1 MALGRQVLDGV
12 SGFFERRVQAHPPS
26 FAKSLGVGLLF
37 AFGLQIIT
45 GVTLGATYAP
55 TTTDAWGSLYI
66 LETRT
71 LFGSFVRGLHHFG
84 ASAVVILSVLHMTQ
98 VVVSGAYQRPRS
110 RNWILGV
117 VMLFLVLGL
126 ALTGYLLPWDQHGY
140 WSTRVAVGIIGE
152 APMGGLLQT
161 LLLGG
166 DSYGNATLSRFFAL
180 HTYVLPGAL
189 ALLTLFHVGS
199 YLKHGPRVREPAAGK
214 AAVAGDPTP
223 PTVPA
228 RTSLPYFPYQLVRDV
243 VVMLLIFATL
253 AALALLVG
261 ARLEAPADPASD
273 FEARPEWYFLFLY
286 QLLQFFEG
294 PLVLVGTTILPALA
308 ALFLIAIPFI
318 DRKRR
323 ERGQSSPSPLVR
335 FGFLGLLTIVGGLT
349 TYAIVND
356 ATDER
361 FQKSRER
368 SNELAARAIALADL
382 GGVDGLGRVVLLKGL
397 ELYHDKGCASCHEDP
412 KVAAPR
418 LKGYGTVERGAAFIA
433 NPDSERFFK
442 GTPFEGEMPASGL
455 APEDNLALAAWLMHK
470 EAPADRIDR
479 ARKLFISQDCTICHN
494 DPEAGVRHKAYDP
507 KLPGPDLEGWQS
519 YEWTRG
525 LLRDATHPSY
535 FGDVL
540 TDAAK
545 LSKAMPPYPD
555 LTPDELDLLTT
566 WLLAGAPESKL

>member
-1 MALGRQVLDGV
+1 MAVGQRVLGTV
-12 SGFFERRVQAHPPS
+12 SDFFGRRVSASAPS

-98 VVVSGAYQRPRS
+98 VVLSGAYQRPRT

-166 DSYGNATLSRFFAL
+166 DGYGNATLSRFFAL
-180 HTYVLPGAL
+180 HTYVLPGVL

-199 YLKHGPRVREPAAGK
+199 YLKHGPHVRAATPASKPRVA
-214 AAVAGDPTP
+214 
-223 PTVPA
+223 
-228 RTSLPYFPYQLVRDV
+228 LPYFPYQLVRDV
-243 VVMLLIFATL
+243 VVMLLVFATL
-253 AALALLVG
+253 AAMALLVG

-294 PLVLVGTTILPALA
+294 PLVLVGTTVLPALA
-308 ALFLIAIPFI
+308 ALFLLGIPFI
-318 DRKRR
+318 DRKRQ
-323 ERGQSSPSPLVR
+323 GTAPSPLVKLA
-335 FGFLGLLTIVGGLT
+335 FLGLLAIVGGLT

-356 ATDER
+356 ATDEH
-361 FQKSRER
+361 FQKARER
-368 SNELAARAIALADL
+368 STAQAARAIALADL

-397 ELYHDKGCASCHEDP
+397 ELYHDKGCAKCHDDP

-433 NPDSERFFK
+433 NPDGERFFK
-442 GTPFEGEMPASGL
+442 GTVFEGEMPASGL

-470 EAPADRIDR
+470 DAPPDRLER
-479 ARKLFISQDCTICHN
+479 ARKLFISEDCTICHN
-494 DPEAGVRHKAYDP
+494 DPEASPRSKAYDP
-507 KLPGPDLEGWQS
+507 RILGPDLAGWQS
-519 YEWTRG
+519 YEWTRA
-525 LLRDATHPSY
+525 LLRDATHPHY

-540 TDAAK
+540 TDAKK
-545 LSKAMPPYPD
+545 LENSMPPNPD

>member
-1 MALGRQVLDGV
+1 MVLGDRVMTSV
-12 SGFFERRVQAHPPS
+12 SGFFDRRVQRHPPS

-98 VVVSGAYQRPRS
+98 VVLSGAFRRPRS
-110 RNWILGV
+110 RNWVLGV

-166 DSYGNATLSRFFAL
+166 DGYGNATLSRFFAL
-180 HTYVLPGAL
+180 HTYVLPGIL

-199 YLKHGPRVREPAAGK
+199 YLKHGPHDRARIDPRPASA
-214 AAVAGDPTP
+214 P
-223 PTVPA
+223 PA
-228 RTSLPYFPYQLVRDV
+228 RALPYFPFQLVRDV
-243 VVMLLIFATL
+243 IVMLLIFATL

-308 ALFLIAIPFI
+308 GLFLIGIPFI
-318 DRKRR
+318 DRKRAAA
-323 ERGQSSPSPLVR
+323 GAPPSPFVR
-335 FGFLGLLTIVGGLT
+335 FGFLGLLAIVGGLT

-361 FQKSRER
+361 FQKARER
-368 SNELAARAIALADL
+368 SDQQAARAIALADL

-412 KVAAPR
+412 AVPAPR

-442 GTPFEGEMPASGL
+442 GSVFEGEMPSSDL
-455 APEDNLALAAWLMHK
+455 APEDNSAVAAWLMHK
-470 EAPADRIDR
+470 DAPLDRLER
-479 ARKLFISQDCTICHN
+479 ARKLFVSEECTLCHN
-494 DPEAGVRHKAYDP
+494 DPEGSSLAKSYD
-507 KLPGPDLEGWQS
+507 LRIVGPDLDGWQS
-519 YEWTRG
+519 YEWTRA
-525 LLRDATHPSY
+525 LLRDATHPRY

-540 TDAAK
+540 SDAAK
-545 LSKAMPPYPD
+545 LEKSMPAYPD
-555 LTPDELDLLTT
+555 LTSDELDLLTT

>member
-1 MALGRQVLDGV
+1 MAVGKRLLAGV
-12 SGFFERRVQAHPPS
+12 SGFFDQRVRAHPPS

-66 LETRT
+66 VETRL

-84 ASAVVILSVLHMTQ
+84 ASAVVILTVLHMTQ
-98 VVVSGAYQRPRS
+98 IVMSGAYQRPRS

-166 DSYGNATLSRFFAL
+166 DGYGNATLSRFFAL
-180 HTYVLPGAL
+180 HTYVLPGVL
-189 ALLTLFHVGS
+189 ALLTLFHVAG
-199 YLKHGPRVREPAAGK
+199 YLKHGPHLRQSTTTTA
-214 AAVAGDPTP
+214 P
-223 PTVPA
+223 PRA
-228 RTSLPYFPYQLVRDV
+228 SLPYFPYQLVRDV
-243 VVMLLIFATL
+243 VVMLLVFATL

-261 ARLEAPADPASD
+261 APLEAPADPASD

-308 ALFLIAIPFI
+308 ALFLLGIPFF
-318 DRKRR
+318 DRKRQ
-323 ERGQSSPSPLVR
+323 GTLPSPLVK
-335 FGFLGLLTIVGGLT
+335 FGFLGLLALVGGLT

-361 FQKSRER
+361 FQKARER
-368 SNELAARAIALADL
+368 SNAQAERAIALADL
-382 GGVDGLGRVVLLKGL
+382 GGVDGLGRVVLLEGL
-397 ELYHDKGCASCHEDP
+397 ELYHDKGCAKCHGDP

-433 NPDSERFFK
+433 DPDSDRFFK
-442 GTPFEGEMPASGL
+442 GTVFEGEMLASGL

-470 EAPADRIDR
+470 DAPPDRLER
-479 ARKLFISQDCTICHN
+479 ARKLFISEDCTICHN
-494 DPEAGVRHKAYDP
+494 DPEAGPRSKAYD
-507 KLPGPDLEGWQS
+507 LRIIGPDLEGWQS
-519 YEWTRG
+519 YEWTRA
-525 LLRDATHPSY
+525 LLRDATHPRY

-545 LSKAMPPYPD
+545 LDNSMPPNPD